1 MKKIKFNNEM
11 EMPLI
16 GIGTWPMKGLTL
28 LKAITYAFKSGYKKI
43 DTASAYSNEKWIGLA
58 LKLNFKRRKDV
69 FITTK
74 LSNTS
79 QRDGD
84 IRKAFNVSLKR
95 LGVKYVDLYLM
106 HWPNPDTFIKSWK
119 EMEKLYEEGLVKAI
133 GVCNFQEHHLE
144 ELLKVAKIIP
154 VINQVERH
162 PLLSQKKLIEYCK
175 NKKIIVEAYSPFAR
189 MDKKLI
195 ENETLVEISKKY
207 NKEVT
212 QIILRWNYQNDIPT
226 VPKSSNKE
234 RIKQNIDILDF
245 ELKDCEM
252 DKINLLNEN
261 YRVRHNPDNCD
272 FTKL

>member
-1 MKKIKFNNEM
+1 MKKIKFNNGI

-28 LKAITYAFKSGYKKI
+28 LKAITYAFKSGYEKI
-43 DTASAYSNEKWIGLA
+43 DTASSYSNERWIGLA
-58 LKLNFKRRKDV
+58 FKLNFKRRKDV

-74 LSNTS
+74 LSNKS
-79 QRDGD
+79 QREGD
-84 IRKAFNVSLKR
+84 IRGAINGSLKR

-119 EMEKLYEEGLVKAI
+119 EMEMLYEEGFIKAI
-133 GVCNFQEHHLE
+133 GVCNFHQHHLE
-144 ELLKVAKIIP
+144 KLLKEAKITP

-162 PLLSQKKLIEYCK
+162 PLLSQEELIVYCK
-175 NKKIIVEAYSPFAR
+175 SKGIMVEAYSPFAR

-195 ENETLVEISKKY
+195 ENEILLEISKKY
-207 NKEVT
+207 NKTVT
-212 QIILRWNYQNDIPT
+212 QIILRWNYQSGISM
-226 VPKSSNKE
+226 VPKSSNKK

-245 ELKDCEM
+245 KLKNYEM